1 MELSEFDFD
10 LPLEL
15 IAQRPLAE
23 RDASRMLVIE
33 RMKDTM
39 QDCQFRDFPEMLRG
53 DELIVLNN
61 ARVLPARL
69 FGRREGVRSEKP
81 GQDSA
86 ARREHLSAS
95 IEVLL
100 VRQVESDLW
109 ETLVRPGRKIPVGE
123 RIIFGEGELEGRV
136 ENRGGYGLRVDR
148 WLWRAGRA
156 AGPADRVS
164 GE

>member
-61 ARVLPARL
+61 AR
-69 FGRREGVRSEKP
+69 
-81 GQDSA
+81 A
-86 ARREHLSAS
+86 AFRTA
-95 IEVLL
+95 
-100 VRQVESDLW
+100 
-109 ETLVRPGRKIPVGE
+109 
-123 RIIFGEGELEGRV
+123 
-136 ENRGGYGLRVDR
+136 
-148 WLWRAGRA
+148 
-156 AGPADRVS
+156 
-164 GE
+164 